1 MVGADN
7 VNVGRHVVQ
16 FYGRDE
22 ELAERVTGYL
32 LGALA
37 SAGVAI
43 VIATP
48 EHRNEFEARL
58 AGRPTEPDRW
68 HASAITTPGDLAAF
82 TSDDLDEAR
91 TVAQIEQELRAQAAG
106 QLRASGAAWEF
117 ERRQGIVV
125 DELIAA
131 ATAIGEA
138 HPDET
143 LAIIVG
149 T

>member
-1 MVGADN
+1 MAGADN

-48 EHRNEFEARL
+48 EHRDEFEARL
-58 AGRPTEPDRW
+58 EQAGNVGGG
-68 HASAITTPGDLAAF
+68 TT
-82 TSDDLDEAR
+82 
-91 TVAQIEQELRAQAAG
+91 
-106 QLRASGAAWEF
+106 
-117 ERRQGIVV
+117 
-125 DELIAA
+125 
-131 ATAIGEA
+131 ATAEQHLSAAPSIA
-138 HPDET
+138 PPRR
-143 LAIIVG
+143 IISRKRP
-149 T
+149 